1 MSNMSVIEAMDLIFK
16 SRYERTALDATKHY
30 EKLHRD
36 ADGTFVRTYVG
47 RFVRTY
53 QSDDGSGVH
62 WEFMKDGHI
71 ITEEDSIWGSVK
83 DLEQAILMEVVAPL
97 K

>member
-1 MSNMSVIEAMDLIFK
+1 MSKMSLMGAMNLIFK
-16 SRYERTALDATKHY
+16 SRYERVALDATKHY

-53 QSDDGSGVH
+53 QSDDGSSVH
-62 WEFMKDGHI
+62 WEFEKDGRI
-71 ITEEDSIWGSVK
+71 INEEDPIWGELK
-83 DLEQAILMEVVAPL
+83 DLEQAVLMEVAAP
-97 K
+97 